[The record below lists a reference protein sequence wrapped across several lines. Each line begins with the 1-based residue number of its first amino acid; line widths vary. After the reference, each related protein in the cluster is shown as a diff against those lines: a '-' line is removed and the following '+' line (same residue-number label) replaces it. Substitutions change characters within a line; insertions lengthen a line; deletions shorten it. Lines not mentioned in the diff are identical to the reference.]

1 MSQSGAYCHACS
13 ATVRARKKKKRI
25 RSAALIPK
33 VSADSNRFSRSWWK
47 IWFYSLYACP
57 PRNQA
62 LGPSTCL
69 GVKER
74 EREKSTSDLWVCRE
88 INLLFSQLITSKMHV
103 YQSVCNTLILMDYM
117 HYGRAADLICI
128 PRRADYKITLLMH
141 WFFLHPRLMA
151 LMNKR
156 ERGGTEPVDKKKKK
170 NPKKR
175 NKKNNKWR

>member
-33 VSADSNRFSRSWWK
+33 LSADSNRFSRSWWK